1 MLHPRFFCFTIAKT
15 KETLMRKIGLT
26 LTLLS
31 LSLLVAIPGEARK
44 RSQSQNIDFGTY
56 TCRSFLEEVA
66 QGSEE
71 DVGVVMMWLDGYLSG
86 VSGDTVLNWKEFERF
101 AERLVEYCVDHGSV
115 RLLDAARRKG
125 IQ

>member
-1 MLHPRFFCFTIAKT
+1 
-15 KETLMRKIGLT
+15 MRNTWLT
-26 LTLLS
+26 LTLLC
-31 LSLLVAIPGEARK
+31 LALLLATPGEARK
-44 RSQSQNIDFGTY
+44 RGSSQNIDFGTY

-71 DVGVVMMWLDGYLSG
+71 DVGVVMMWIDGYLSG

-101 AERLVEYCVDHGSV
+101 AERLVEYCAEHGSV
-115 RLLDAARRKG
+115 RLLDAAKRKG